1 MVFKYLQPK
10 KEGDIK
16 CNKDCMVRAV
26 CNITG
31 EPYENIHRIMYGH
44 GWRASRNSSKGN
56 WEDQITKTLEDLGFS
71 WARISF
77 PGVKGEKRMT
87 AQKLSELNPSK
98 KYIIRVSKHVSALD
112 QGYLLDTWDCSS
124 KCVYFAW
131 EIFKN

>member
-1 MVFKYLQPK
+1 MMCKYFQPK
-10 KEGDIK
+10 KEGEIK
-16 CNKDCMVRAV
+16 CNKDWMVGAV
-26 CNITG
+26 CNITK
-31 EPYENIHRIMYGH
+31 ESYENVHRIMYGH
-44 GWRASRNSSKGN
+44 GWRASRNSSKCN
-56 WEDQITKTLEDLGFS
+56 WEDQITKTLADLGFS
-71 WARISF
+71 WTRISF

>member
-1 MVFKYLQPK
+1 MKMSIVSCIVT
-10 KEGDIK
+10 D
-16 CNKDCMVRAV
+16 
-26 CNITG
+26 G
-31 EPYENIHRIMYGH
+31 ELPEIVPNVIG
-44 GWRASRNSSKGN
+44 
-56 WEDQITKTLEDLGFS
+56 EDQITKTLADLGFS
-71 WARISF
+71 WTRISF